1 MAAAPPVKKACDA
14 CHRRKVRCS
23 GGQPCKNCGQASL
36 QCTYLAIPQKK
47 GPKGSR
53 AKVISEIRDTQQQ
66 QKQHSP
72 QHAGKPPTPVRTP
85 HDGEENPFDFN
96 TSPISPTAH
105 TRNLDLLSAQTVDS
119 CINFFF
125 NHLYPTMPIFSNQ
138 HLGALAVEYRNGPP
152 EVYCLVLS
160 LCAFIMV
167 QPGMSFEGV
176 PMPVNYDEDS
186 IAARHRHAGAL
197 LKEVHRIRKDIDFID
212 NPTVHSVQIS
222 FFIFCSYFGL
232 DKVNLSWYHLREAST
247 LAHLL
252 NMNEETLYKVG
263 DLVENQHNR
272 RFYWLLL
279 VTERANAIQRHKPL
293 SMLATIELP
302 TVDRESAQASVLHG
316 FVYLASLFRLI
327 DDEFMSLW
335 NKAKSE
341 CSTSY
346 LAQLQTQL
354 ADVIPPVLECTENQA
369 ADVKITQHWL
379 RCMVWQLS
387 IANGYLSSSS
397 PDLTMTFKYPIEIA
411 KDLIRDIQS
420 MSLQSMEVH
429 GIGLVCMICPC
440 RRWFTYSAIDREAFR
455 HVMHPLGCNRLRP
468 HRAYEW

>member
-1 MAAAPPVKKACDA
+1 MASTTPVKKACDA

-36 QCTYLAIPQKK
+36 ECTYLAIPQKK

-66 QKQHSP
+66 QKQTSP
-72 QHAGKPPTPVRTP
+72 HHPAKTAATFTENS
-85 HDGEENPFDFN
+85 HDVEIDPFDFN
-96 TSPISPTAH
+96 TSPLSPALNQ
-105 TRNLDLLSAQTVDS
+105 RNLDLLSSQTVENCVS
-119 CINFFF
+119 FFF
-125 NHLYPTMPIFSNQ
+125 NHLYPTMPIFSRQ
-138 HLGALAVEYRNGPP
+138 QLGALVMEYRNGPL

-160 LCAFIMV
+160 LCSFIMV
-167 QPGMSFEGV
+167 QPGMSFDGV
-176 PMPVNYDEDS
+176 PMPASFDEDL
-186 IAARHRHAGAL
+186 IAARHRYAGAL
-197 LKEVHRIRKDIDFID
+197 LREVHRIRKAIDYVE
-212 NPTVHSVQIS
+212 NPTISSVQIS
-222 FFIFCSYFGL
+222 FFIFGSYFGL
-232 DKVNLSWYHLREAST
+232 EKLNLSWYHLREAST

-263 DLVENQHNR
+263 NAIENQHNR

-279 VTERANAIQRHKPL
+279 LSERANAIQRHKPL

-302 TVDRESAQASVLHG
+302 TVDRESPEAPFLHG

-346 LAQLQTQL
+346 LSNLQSQL

-387 IANGYLSSSS
+387 IANGYLSSNS
-397 PDLTMTFKYPIEIA
+397 PDSSMTFKYPIEIA

-420 MSLQSMEVH
+420 LSLQSMEVH
-429 GIGLVCMICPC
+429 GVGLV
-440 RRWFTYSAIDREAFR
+440 S
-455 HVMHPLGCNRLRP
+455 
-468 HRAYEW
+468 